1 MYETPLFCK
10 YLDFMKI
17 KSILNLQKKICAKK
31 KITCANEKKSAS
43 VKMLMAVLVGLPL
56 IKAIFRE

>member
-17 KSILNLQKKICAKK
+17 KSILNLQKQICAKK

-43 VKMLMAVLVGLPL
+43 VKMLMAVLVCMCTV
-56 IKAIFRE
+56 